1 MTRSRFSAWCAPV
14 SAALLFSF
22 AACAT
27 PVPVG
32 APAPDR
38 MPPERGSPAGAA
50 TRRSPVG
57 PAPLSPALAAQSG
70 VVRWPIKTAEHIDLW
85 LHAFAMIS
93 SDSVPMPLYRR
104 GYRDSMT
111 VVKNRAGL
119 FTSLDSNRTVLGKQL
134 RTSNGYVLAQ
144 FLTLDV
150 ANWDVLRAFGERF
163 LQAGGDVRRA
173 SDKGTAERLAP
184 FAAIFPTPE
193 DREWLRLF
201 LAGVDDE
208 QRRFFATEH
217 SRIVRTR
224 AAVITA
230 VDSLWQRVY
239 RPKFDRFLTN
249 TGQRTGD
256 IVLSVPVGGEGRT
269 GLGRDRQTVVV
280 VPFPQRVED
289 AADVL
294 LVFAHE
300 ITGPLVASVVADNT
314 TPAEQR
320 AGAADRVLSV
330 GQVRAGAMLLA
341 RIAPELTAPYMRFYL
356 AHVGALEAG
365 AARDASVSETALTL
379 QFAQRFPLPDTIRG
393 ALERQIEIVLGGI

>member
-1 MTRSRFSAWCAPV
+1 M
-14 SAALLFSF
+14 
-22 AACAT
+22 
-27 PVPVG
+27 
-32 APAPDR
+32 
-38 MPPERGSPAGAA
+38 
-50 TRRSPVG
+50 
-57 PAPLSPALAAQSG
+57 
-70 VVRWPIKTAEHIDLW
+70 
-85 LHAFAMIS
+85 
-93 SDSVPMPLYRR
+93 
-104 GYRDSMT
+104 
-111 VVKNRAGL
+111 
-119 FTSLDSNRTVLGKQL
+119 
-134 RTSNGYVLAQ
+134 
-144 FLTLDV
+144 
-150 ANWDVLRAFGERF
+150 
-163 LQAGGDVRRA
+163 
-173 SDKGTAERLAP
+173 
-184 FAAIFPTPE
+184 
-193 DREWLRLF
+193 
-201 LAGVDDE
+201 
-208 QRRFFATEH
+208 
-217 SRIVRTR
+217 RTR